1 MPRLGLISLFF
12 PRCCPAR
19 VLNWNWERDPA
30 QEELSPVETF
40 PVVFPETPLVTQP
53 EDILLYRGDTMS

>member
-1 MPRLGLISLFF
+1 MIRLFLL
-12 PRCCPAR
+12 RCCPAR
-19 VLNWNWERDPA
+19 VLNWDWERDPA

-40 PVVFPETPLVTQP
+40 PIFPETSVVP